1 MGKFGIIPE
10 ELFAGDLSP
19 AQISLYVAL
28 SLYADKDGYCYPS
41 YETLA
46 GKLNRT
52 KGWVSTN
59 IKSLESSQIIKIEQR
74 GCQKYGFRLLLTVQP
89 TKQPFSILN
98 GTVQPAKQN
107 NTNEHNHKRERRSL
121 TTIPADFRLTDD
133 LIAYLKKERP
143 DLNAEE
149 FHQHFVLQCEAKGYR
164 YKNWKSAWKAWVRR
178 EKKSNAKTAK
188 TTREYGEAW
197 ADALE
202 CSPLTH

>member
-10 ELFAGDLSP
+10 TLFSKNLNPSE
-19 AQISLYVAL
+19 ISLYVAL
-28 SLYADKDGYCYPS
+28 AMYADKDGYCFPS

-46 GKLNRT
+46 AQLSRT

-59 IKSLESSQIIKIEQR
+59 IKSLATSKVIKIEQR
-74 GCQKYGFRLLLTVQP
+74 GGQKYGFRLLLTVQP

-98 GTVQPAKQN
+98 GTVQPAEQN
-107 NTNEHNHKRERRSL
+107 NTNEHKKTRERRSL
-121 TTIPADFRLTDD
+121 TTIPPDFRLTDD

-143 DLNAEE
+143 DLKAEE

-164 YKNWKSAWKAWVRR
+164 YKNWKSAWKAWARR
-178 EKKSNAKTAK
+178 EKKSNAKTSK

-202 CSPLTH
+202 CSAAAN